1 MLAVKVEHWLLT
13 FNEGLIE
20 ISITQLLCVSVCF
33 YVFTLKTR
41 NRAYDGDMAKV
52 TVTLYIE
59 EDDKEALQKLA
70 EAEERSLSQMAVLI
84 LKQRLKPAQD
94 EGKSRQLKVQG
105 RNDAIFKQPG
115 VSDSSAQYRTNSSEL
130 KPKGNVRL
138 TAAYLQPHELQELA
152 ERIVE
157 LENAAAGS
165 DLKFKVQIELHGAA
179 QLSEEA
185 MARLKEI
192 LQEITEDFKL

>member
-1 MLAVKVEHWLLT
+1 M
-13 FNEGLIE
+13 
-20 ISITQLLCVSVCF
+20 SITQILCVTVCF
-33 YVFTLKTR
+33 YLFAFRTHNK
-41 NRAYDGDMAKV
+41 AYDGDMAKV

-84 LKQRLKPAQD
+84 LKQRLKPPQD
-94 EGKSRQLKVQG
+94 EGKSRQFKVQG
-105 RNDAIFKQPG
+105 RNDATVKQPG
-115 VSDSSAQYRTNSSEL
+115 VSDSSAQYRTNGAEL

-165 DLKFKVQIELHGAA
+165 DLKFKVQIELDGRS
-179 QLSEEA
+179 QLSDEA
-185 MARLKEI
+185 TARLKEI
-192 LQEITEDFKL
+192 LQEISEDFKL